1 VTKSE
6 LIQALAKKQS
16 HLQLKDIELAVRCV
30 VEQLTET
37 IATGERIEIRGFG
50 CFTLRQR
57 APRVARNPKSGEA
70 VALSERHILHFKA
83 GKEMRDIVDASRL
96 KFKIVD

>member
-6 LIQALAKKQS
+6 LIQALAKKQP
-16 HLQLKDIELAVRCV
+16 HLQLKDVELAVRCV

-57 APRVARNPKSGEA
+57 APRVGRNPKSGEA
-70 VALSERHILHFKA
+70 VALGERHILHFKA
-83 GKEMRDIVDASRL
+83 GKDMRDVVDASRL